1 MQQKLEEDR
10 YLLKAEG
17 DLGEPYIFDVDQAVA
32 VTNPVFNKQKPFHLK
47 RHDQTKYMHHF
58 QIHTSQHIG

>member
-47 RHDQTKYMHHF
+47 
-58 QIHTSQHIG
+58 